1 MDRSL
6 KSYRVDTKTK
16 QVFRD
21 EKQLFVYDRY
31 ESVPP
36 TTKFYI
42 GPAQVTLLTDK
53 ISGLN
58 TETYIAPLTPQ
69 APIAAPTPPA
79 PTVTPEPILDKPK
92 PTRRAPAK
100 RKP

>member
-21 EKQLFVYDRY
+21 EKQLFVYDKY
-31 ESVPP
+31 EAIGP

-58 TETYIAPLTPQ
+58 TETYIEPLAPQ
-69 APIAAPTPPA
+69 APTPAPPA

>member
-6 KSYRVDTKTK
+6 KAYRVDTKTK

-21 EKQLFVYDRY
+21 EKQLFVYDKY

-42 GPAQVTLLTDK
+42 GPAQVSLLTDK

-58 TETYIAPLTPQ
+58 TETYIEPLPTPAPAPVATPE
-69 APIAAPTPPA
+69 PVTAPTPKA
-79 PTVTPEPILDKPK
+79 PT
-92 PTRRAPAK
+92 TRRAPAK
-100 RKP
+100 RKS